1 VTTNRLYSAGTVHAQ
16 LANEIGRRI
25 VRGAIPEGAPLPREQ
40 ELVAQ
45 FKVSRQ
51 AVREALK
58 VLAAKGLVAPRR
70 RTGTTVLPRALWNL
84 LDPDL
89 LDWHRPED
97 ISAALFSDMIE
108 LRRVIEPA
116 AAEIAAARADP
127 DRLSRLK
134 DALDRMADSVD
145 DAVAFFEADADY
157 HSALLAATGNSLFER
172 MEPIIRAIL
181 RVTFSLH
188 ARSGPNYPLAVRQHT
203 AVYDAIAHGKGP
215 AARHAMESILG
226 TAHSHVTRMYER
238 L

>member
-1 VTTNRLYSAGTVHAQ
+1 MTNRLYSAGTVHAQ
-16 LANEIGRRI
+16 LAHEIGRRI
-25 VRGAIPEGAPLPREQ
+25 VRGTIPEGAALPREQ

-70 RTGTTVLPRALWNL
+70 RTGTTVLPRAMWNL

-97 ISAALFSDMIE
+97 IPAALFGDMIE

-116 AAEIAAARADP
+116 AAEIAAIRTDP
-127 DRLSRLK
+127 DHLARMK
-134 DALDRMADSVD
+134 EALDRMADSVED
-145 DAVAFFEADADY
+145 PGAFYEADADY
-157 HSALLAATGNSLFER
+157 HGALLAATGNSLFER
-172 MEPIIRAIL
+172 MDPIIRAIL
-181 RVTFSLH
+181 KVTFSLH
-188 ARSGPNYPLAVRQHT
+188 ARAGPNYPVAVRQHA
-203 AVYDAIAHGKGP
+203 AVYEAIARADDQG
-215 AARHAMESILG
+215 ARRAMETILG
-226 TAHSHVTRMYER
+226 TAHAYVTRMYEE